1 MNEKHSYA
9 RRHYFINKK
18 FQLEFSVRF
27 LIIITVTAIAVLLLF
42 FYSSRGTL
50 TAGYT
55 GSEVKLLHTSDYFL
69 PSLLLS
75 TVGIIIFACLTGIIA
90 MILISHRL
98 AGPLFRF
105 QKSLDEISSGD
116 LTLRLKLRDKD
127 QFKELAD
134 RINTFATTMDGKID
148 SVKNR
153 TSEIVRLVA
162 DLQSVSAAHPALAAE
177 VRPLVKEMATKLSE
191 LQDAVGYFKTSQTK

>member
-1 MNEKHSYA
+1 MNEKQSYA
-9 RRHYFINKK
+9 RRRYFINRK

-27 LIIITVTAIAVLLLF
+27 LLIIIVTAIAVLLLF
-42 FYSSRGTL
+42 FYNSRGTL

-55 GSEVKLLHTSDYFL
+55 GSEVKLLHTGAYFL

-75 TVGIIIFACLTGIIA
+75 TVGIIILASLTGIVT

-105 QKSLDEISSGD
+105 QKSLDQLSSGD
-116 LTLRLKLRDKD
+116 LTLRFNLRDKD

-134 RINTFATTMDGKID
+134 RINVFATTMDENID
-148 SVKNR
+148 RVKTR
-153 TSEIVRLVA
+153 ASDLARLIA
-162 DLQSVSAAHPALAAE
+162 DLQSVSAAHPVLAAE
-177 VRPLVKEMATKLSE
+177 AAPLVREMAAKLSE
-191 LQDAVGYFKTSQTK
+191 LQDAVGYFKTSETK

>member
-1 MNEKHSYA
+1 MSEKHSYA
-9 RRHYFINKK
+9 RRRYFINRK

-27 LIIITVTAIAVLLLF
+27 LLIIAVTAIAVLLLF

-55 GSEVKLLHTSDYFL
+55 GSEVKLLQTSAYFL

-75 TVGIIIFACLTGIIA
+75 TVGIIIFACLAGIVT

-105 QKSLDEISSGD
+105 QKSLDELSSGD
-116 LTLRLKLRDKD
+116 LTLRFNLRDKD

-148 SVKNR
+148 SVKTR
-153 TSEIVRLVA
+153 ASDLARLVA

-177 VRPLVKEMATKLSE
+177 VAPLVKEMTAKLSE
-191 LQDAVGYFKTSQTK
+191 LQDAAGYFKTSQSK